1 MNTPKTKD
9 YCSAMACARE
19 HGFDPINSSDDDWYD
34 REKIALDWLID
45 NKKIKLQYHDF
56 EHGLTV
62 VNNQI

>member
-1 MNTPKTKD
+1 
-9 YCSAMACARE
+9 MACARE